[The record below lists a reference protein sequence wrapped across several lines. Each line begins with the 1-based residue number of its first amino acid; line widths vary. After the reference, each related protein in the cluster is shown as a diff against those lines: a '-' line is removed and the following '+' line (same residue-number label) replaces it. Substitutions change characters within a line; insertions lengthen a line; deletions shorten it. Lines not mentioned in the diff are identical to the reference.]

1 MIKSNKPRNYGE
13 GGEGRGEERD
23 IALRKPTQPKKKIK

>member
-13 GGEGRGEERD
+13 GEGGEEQD
-23 IALRKPTQPKKKIK
+23 IIALRKPSRPKRT